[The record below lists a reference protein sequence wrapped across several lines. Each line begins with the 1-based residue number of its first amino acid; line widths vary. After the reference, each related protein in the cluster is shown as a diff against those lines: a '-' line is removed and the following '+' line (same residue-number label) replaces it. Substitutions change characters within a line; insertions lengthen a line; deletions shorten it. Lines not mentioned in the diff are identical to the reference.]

1 MVAKSTKSGII
12 QPSNQKGD
20 FMTTTN
26 YTFPCDSVNGLTLT
40 QKRAA
45 IKALKEAIKQ
55 DLVFNREFR
64 AELKAVKVQKA
75 AARREAAI
83 QKAQE
88 KLQRLLDKAN
98 PVGTKALKAN
108 RKPSAVIITPG
119 V

>member
-1 MVAKSTKSGII
+1 
-12 QPSNQKGD
+12 
-20 FMTTTN
+20 MTTTN
-26 YTFPCDSVNGLTLT
+26 YTFPCDSVNGLTIN

-45 IKALKEAIKQ
+45 IKALKEALKQ
-55 DLVFNREFR
+55 DLVYSRTVKTEAKIAK
-64 AELKAVKVQKA
+64 AEAA

-98 PVGTKALKAN
+98 PVGAKALKAN
-108 RKPSAVIITPG
+108 RKPSAAIVTSG